1 MGAVRVIRKPPPE
14 PILRKASPQSQGE
27 ICRTE
32 SWRRSRYTA
41 GAFRGSMLWRSGHHH
56 GRGVTACERLG
67 VRSVTSTMRV
77 ITRAI
82 LKEMVTVASITLL
95 GLVVLVLLQQAVRL
109 ADLITEQGVSLL
121 TIAPILALA
130 LPALLVTIFP
140 VCALMAP
147 AIIYSRLATDSELLA
162 LRATGY
168 SFYQLLTPVLGL
180 GIFMGVVT
188 AILVLEVIPHANFL
202 ARQQIFEAVSTS
214 LQLRIHERVF
224 QSPIPGLVIYVE
236 HIDEKSGLLEGVLI
250 ADNRSPETTTIF
262 ASEAEIIPDFAGMRV
277 VVRMRNGSLLR
288 RPGEQ
293 GLQQAAFERYSFVIE
308 VGNPWDSAEL
318 SRKRIRE
325 MTLGEIGAQVQ
336 VLKAN
341 GGNYLRAMVEWHKR
355 VALPASCLV
364 LGFVG
369 APVGGLNRRTGR
381 LGGFAIS
388 AGSLLL
394 YYILVTAGSSLA
406 ETGSISPTLGVW
418 GPNALAVAIAAYLG
432 GKVNGQRPFARTKR
446 FGAAVNR
453 PLL

>member
-1 MGAVRVIRKPPPE
+1 M
-14 PILRKASPQSQGE
+14 
-27 ICRTE
+27 
-32 SWRRSRYTA
+32 
-41 GAFRGSMLWRSGHHH
+41 
-56 GRGVTACERLG
+56 CECVEG
-67 VRSVTSTMRV
+67 RSVTSTMRV

-82 LKEMVTVASITLL
+82 LKEMITVASITLL

-109 ADLITEQGVSLL
+109 ADLITKQGVSLF
-121 TIAPILALA
+121 TIVPILTLA
-130 LPALLVTIFP
+130 LPALLVTVFP

-168 SFYQLLTPVLGL
+168 SFYQLLAPVLGL
-180 GIFMGVVT
+180 GIAMGVVT

-202 ARQQIFEAVSTS
+202 ARHQIFEAVSTS

-236 HIDEKSGLLEGVLI
+236 HIDDRSGLLEGVLI
-250 ADNRSPETTTIF
+250 ADNRTPETATIF
-262 ASEAEIIPDFAGMRV
+262 AAEAEIIPDFAGMRV

-288 RPGEQ
+288 REGEQ

-325 MTLGEIGAQVQ
+325 MTLDEIGEQVQ
-336 VLKAN
+336 MLKAN

-355 VALPASCLV
+355 VALPASCLL

-406 ETGSISPTLGVW
+406 ETGTISPTLGVW
-418 GPNALAVAIAAYLG
+418 GPNAFAVAVAAYLG
-432 GKVNGQRPFARTKR
+432 SKVNGQRPFTVLSRSVRRWIIRSHDFIT
-446 FGAAVNR
+446 G
-453 PLL
+453 LW